1 MRSRRRDGASRGWEH
16 RSACGNLAWHARC
29 TKPSVRALRT
39 ADGALWIEWATKLP
53 LQNGERS
60 KVIGAES
67 IVYAKPL
74 SALFG
79 PDDLA
84 APGSSLTSSRPMGA
98 TW

>member
-1 MRSRRRDGASRGWEH
+1 M
-16 RSACGNLAWHARC
+16 ACALHQAEL
-29 TKPSVRALRT
+29 RALRT

-67 IVYAKPL
+67 IVFAKPL